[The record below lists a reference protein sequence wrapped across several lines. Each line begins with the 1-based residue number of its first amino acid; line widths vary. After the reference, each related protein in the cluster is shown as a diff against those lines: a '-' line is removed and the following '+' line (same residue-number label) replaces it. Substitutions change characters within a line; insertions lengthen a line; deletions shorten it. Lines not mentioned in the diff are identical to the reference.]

1 MQIIGYIFLSLFI
14 STIIIIGDYFLPGSY
29 LTRFLDSS
37 FIETFAGLV
46 GFNIAAVI
54 FLLGQLIDLE
64 KKIPESD
71 IFKNTR
77 KEIKHNSYFLLFAFV
92 ASLILLIARPDLGID
107 ITFGGNIIYYI
118 FNIFILAIF
127 GLAINAI
134 FEILSAVFTLGKS
147 KK

>member
-1 MQIIGYIFLSLFI
+1 MRTIGYIFLSLFI
-14 STIIIIGDYFLPGSY
+14 SVLIIIGDYFLPGSF
-29 LTRFLDSS
+29 LTRFLDNS

-64 KKIPESD
+64 KKMPETD
-71 IFKNTR
+71 IFQKTR
-77 KEIKHNSYFLLFAFV
+77 REIKHNSYFLLFAFV
-92 ASLILLIARPDLGID
+92 ASLILLIVRPDLGID
-107 ITFGGNIIYYI
+107 QLFGNNVIYYI
-118 FNIFILAIF
+118 LNVFILAIF

-147 KK
+147 QK

>member
-1 MQIIGYIFLSLFI
+1 MRTIGYIFLSLFI
-14 STIIIIGDYFLPGSY
+14 SVLIIIGDYFLPGSF
-29 LTRFLDSS
+29 LTRFLDNS

-64 KKIPESD
+64 KKIPETD
-71 IFKNTR
+71 IFQKTR
-77 KEIKHNSYFLLFAFV
+77 REIKHNSYFLLFAFV
-92 ASLILLIARPDLGID
+92 ASLILLIARPDLGIEQS
-107 ITFGGNIIYYI
+107 FGINVMYYI
-118 FNIFILAIF
+118 FNVFILAIF

-147 KK
+147 

>member
-1 MQIIGYIFLSLFI
+1 MRTIGYIFLSLFI
-14 STIIIIGDYFLPGSY
+14 SVVIIIGDYYLPGSF
-29 LTRFLDSS
+29 LTRFLDNS

-64 KKIPESD
+64 KKMPETD
-71 IFKNTR
+71 TFQRTR
-77 KEIKHNSYFLLFAFV
+77 REIKHNSYFLLFAFV
-92 ASLILLIARPDLGID
+92 ASLILLIVRPDLGID
-107 ITFGGNIIYYI
+107 QSFGNNVIYYI
-118 FNIFILAIF
+118 LNVFILAIF

-147 KK
+147 QK